1 MEPDFNDALFVDA
14 NKILCNMEIA
24 KLIVENFESSECPG
38 EDIEVLGVGD
48 SLNIG
53 NPQREMINVD
63 LEVDKQGT

>member
-1 MEPDFNDALFVDA
+1 
-14 NKILCNMEIA
+14 MEIA